1 MLPPTPHKVNQII
14 NLHPTDELET
24 TRLRLRPF
32 TPADAGELSLITS
45 DAEVMKFIG
54 EGVTLSEDETRNSV
68 ACIIEVFKK
77 RGFGR
82 WAVIHKDLDKLIG
95 YCGFASGNPQIG
107 VEIAYL
113 LGRPYWGQGLA
124 SEAAGA
130 CLRYGFE
137 ELRLDR
143 IGGVT
148 RPGNSK
154 SRRVLERLGMRYVSE
169 AIYAGY
175 DCVHYSLALNEFRP
189 HPAAY
194 FVRRTQAALKA
205 ERASQRS

>member
-1 MLPPTPHKVNQII
+1 MLHPHPHNVNQII
-14 NLHPTDELET
+14 HPHTTDELET
-24 TRLRLRPF
+24 TRLRLRLF
-32 TPADAGELSLITS
+32 VSEDAGELSLITG

-54 EGVTLSEDETRNSV
+54 EGLPLSEDETQGNLAS
-68 ACIIEVFKK
+68 IIGGFKK

-82 WAVIHKDLDKLIG
+82 WAVIHKELDKLIG
-95 YCGFASGNPQIG
+95 YCGFASGDPQIG

-113 LGRPYWGQGLA
+113 LARPYWGQGLA

-137 ELRLDR
+137 VLQLDS

-148 RPGNSK
+148 RPGNDK
-154 SRRVLERLGMRYVSE
+154 SQRVLERLGMKYVSQ
-169 AIYAGY
+169 AVYFGY
-175 DCVHYSLALNEFRP
+175 DCVHYSLAQSEFRP

-194 FVRRTQAALKA
+194 FVRRLNAS
-205 ERASQRS
+205 RAQR